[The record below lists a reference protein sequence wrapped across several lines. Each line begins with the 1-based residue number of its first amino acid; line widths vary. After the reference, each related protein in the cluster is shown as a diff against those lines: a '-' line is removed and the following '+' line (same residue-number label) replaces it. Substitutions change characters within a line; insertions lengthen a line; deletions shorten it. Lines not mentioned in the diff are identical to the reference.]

1 MRPGARGDLDRR
13 LTGLPGRRPVSCRV
27 GAPAAGNLTTQG
39 ATSRSQLR
47 WRRHGRRGHAP
58 DSTPAITWP
67 LLQQDRKGLREGYLR
82 LSDTSKY
89 QRFLSSVGTLSDD
102 LLRVLVDGVDGVE
115 HVALVLVALP
125 RKGDEEVIGLGRL
138 IRHPDRPTAADVAV
152 TVLDEWQG
160 RGAATVLLDA
170 LTQRR
175 PEGVTELIT
184 QVASDNPA
192 SLAMLRRLGALRITG
207 TASGVHDVEVT

>member
-1 MRPGARGDLDRR
+1 M
-13 LTGLPGRRPVSCRV
+13 
-27 GAPAAGNLTTQG
+27 
-39 ATSRSQLR
+39 
-47 WRRHGRRGHAP
+47 
-58 DSTPAITWP
+58 
-67 LLQQDRKGLREGYLR
+67 
-82 LSDTSKY
+82 
-89 QRFLSSVGTLSDD
+89 
-102 LLRVLVDGVDGVE
+102 LVDGVDGVE